1 MLLMAIPSLWLRSY
15 DKTIIPSMW
24 RIG

>member
-1 MLLMAIPSLWLRSY
+1 MAIASLWLRPY